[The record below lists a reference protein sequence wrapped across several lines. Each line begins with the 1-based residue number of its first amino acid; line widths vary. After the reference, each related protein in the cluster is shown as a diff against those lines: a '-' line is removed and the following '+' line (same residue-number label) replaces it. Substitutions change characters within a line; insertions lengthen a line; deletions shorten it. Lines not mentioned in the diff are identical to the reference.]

1 MLSMKLVGL
10 LILLVLIFPQSAHA
24 YLDPRT
30 GSMILQIVLGG
41 FAGIAIIVRLFW
53 TRIKGKFCGAKRSKG
68 TGDPGDRT

>member
-10 LILLVLIFPQSAHA
+10 VIPLVLIFPQPAHA

-30 GSMILQIVLGG
+30 GSIFLQIVLGG

-53 TRIKGKFCGAKRSKG
+53 TRIKEKFGGAKSRNETDK
-68 TGDPGDRT
+68 PGDRT